1 MKTHAEEYIGKTLEV
16 IESSNTSLMGLQG
29 KIIDETKY
37 TFLIETNQTE
47 KMEKRV
53 MKKGNTFHINGKE
66 VQGSLITKR
75 PEERL
80 KL

>member
-1 MKTHAEEYIGKTLEV
+1 MKAHAEEYIGSMLEV
-16 IESSNTSLMGLQG
+16 VQSPNSSLTGLHG
-29 KIIDETKY
+29 KVINETKY
-37 TFLIETNQTE
+37 TFVIETD
-47 KMEKRV
+47 KKEKRI

>member
-1 MKTHAEEYIGKTLEV
+1 MKAYAEEYIGSMLEV
-16 IESSNTSLMGLQG
+16 VQSPNPSLNGLRG
-29 KIIDETKY
+29 KVLNETKH
-37 TFLIETNQTE
+37 TFIIEVNQQ
-47 KMEKRV
+47 EKRI

>member
-1 MKTHAEEYIGKTLEV
+1 MKTHAEEYIGKTLEIV
-16 IESSNTSLMGLQG
+16 QSSNQSLTGLRG
-29 KIIDETKY
+29 KILDETKH

-47 KMEKRV
+47 KPEKRI

-66 VQGSLITKR
+66 VQGNLITKR

>member
-1 MKTHAEEYIGKTLEV
+1 MKNHAEEYIGSMLEV
-16 IESSNTSLMGLQG
+16 VHSSNSTLQG
-29 KIIDETKY
+29 LRGKVLDETKY
-37 TFLIETNQTE
+37 TFLLQVDG
-47 KMEKRV
+47 KEKRI

-66 VQGSLITKR
+66 IQGSLIMKR